1 MSKRVGVIVP
11 STNTAV
17 EPELYRHL
25 PSDVSVHTARMHFSG
40 GANGQ
45 EEMLDDH
52 LPKAVTDIATMKPD
66 VVLFACTSAGASRG
80 AEFEAS
86 LMEDIAAK
94 TGAPTISVMS
104 AVVEELKSRGSKR
117 VGVLTPYPEAAN
129 RAIKRALNQAG
140 FEVPVI
146 DGLGITDGF
155 AIANVTTSQLIDFG
169 HQVLKDQ
176 DVDTVFV
183 SCTNLFTLDA
193 LDELS
198 DAFGKPVLS
207 SMSASLNA
215 VERKLAAP
223 VAGQGAAE
231 G

>member
-1 MSKRVGVIVP
+1 MSKRVGVIIP

-25 PSDVSVHTARMHFSG
+25 PADVSVHTARMHFSNQPG
-40 GANGQ
+40 GQ
-45 EEMLDDH
+45 DSMLDEH

-86 LMEDIAAK
+86 LMDEIAGK
-94 TGAPTISVMS
+94 TGAPTISVMA
-104 AVVEELKSRGSKR
+104 AVVDELKERGAKK
-117 VGVLTPYPEAAN
+117 VGVLTPYPESSN
-129 RAIKRALNQAG
+129 VAIKRALNEAG

-146 DGLGITDGF
+146 EGLGITDGF
-155 AIANVTTSQLIDFG
+155 AIAEVTTKRLIDFG
-169 HQVLKDQ
+169 HEVLKDQ

-198 DAFGKPVLS
+198 DAFGKPVMS

-215 VERKLAAP
+215 VERELEAP
-223 VAGQGAAE
+223 VGSKS
-231 G
+231 